1 MHKLLLSTVLLS
13 IVVISSCSSQQAPA
27 LNESD
32 VEAFLERVELEDKTL
47 GPVAT
52 VSYTH
57 LTLPTTRCG

>member
-32 VEAFLERVELEDKTL
+32 VETFLERVELEDKTL
-47 GPVAT
+47 LAP
-52 VSYTH
+52 
-57 LTLPTTRCG
+57 